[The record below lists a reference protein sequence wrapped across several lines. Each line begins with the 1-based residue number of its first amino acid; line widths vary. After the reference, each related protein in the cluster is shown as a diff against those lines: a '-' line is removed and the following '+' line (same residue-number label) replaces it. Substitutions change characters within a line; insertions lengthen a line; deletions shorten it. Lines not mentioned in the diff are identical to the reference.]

1 MDYKNI
7 TMDDIRYLIE
17 ESYTTYNRY
26 NVEITMFENEWQ
38 AFCADYNSKHMPIT
52 AGKGRILF

>member
-17 ESYTTYNRY
+17 DSQKTYNRY
-26 NVEITMFENEWQ
+26 NIEAVRPTMQ
-38 AFCADYNSKHMPIT
+38 I
-52 AGKGRILF
+52 